1 MKVIQGKFLQIE
13 AMLSKTSPFFYEVL
27 VSQGH

>member
-13 AMLSKTSPFFYEVL
+13 AMLSKTSPLFYEFF
-27 VSQGH
+27 VSQAR